1 MAAVFFRRHWR
12 SLIAIGLL
20 AIPLPNSAQEE
31 KPREPGIE
39 ISIRAEHPGTRHEVG
54 ETIRF
59 QVMVTQGD
67 QPWTAGSLSY
77 TLSDDGYAPIESD
90 TLGLAGD
97 ELTLSGKL
105 DRPGF
110 LRCQVEAVR
119 PGGEVVAKAVA
130 AAAVEPEHIS
140 PSREAPVDFDDF
152 WSEQKQRLAAVP
164 IEAELVAV
172 SAREGADL
180 QNGIEL
186 FDLKVR
192 THEDWPV
199 SGYFARPEGADSGSL
214 PAVLWTHGAGVR
226 SASQARALEGANR
239 GYLSLDLNAHGIPN
253 GKPAEYYKALTRE
266 GGRLHQYASQG
277 RENRDGVYFRGMFL
291 RLIRAIDFLAAQ
303 PEWDGQVMAVI
314 GHSQGGGQALVAG
327 GLDSRV
333 TFVGAG
339 VPALCDHTGLL
350 RRRVSGWPRM
360 VPMLPEGRPDP
371 VIAEV
376 SRYYDVVNFAA
387 RCQADTIV
395 SVGFVDHVCPPTSC
409 YAAIN
414 QVRGAV
420 EILNEPEMGHAA
432 PAEIKA
438 AFWEALERHREDR
451 AGKLDEAAR
460 DAD

>member
-1 MAAVFFRRHWR
+1 MTAAPSRRHWV
-12 SLIAIGLL
+12 LL
-20 AIPLPNSAQEE
+20 AIFCFPASPFSISAEGE
-31 KPREPGIE
+31 GPGDTDIE
-39 ISIRAEHPGTRHEVG
+39 ISIRAELPGARHEIG

-59 QVMVTQGD
+59 EVSVMKGE

-77 TLSDDGYAPIESD
+77 TLSDDGYAPMETD
-90 TLGLAGD
+90 TLA
-97 ELTLSGKL
+97 LTGEKLILKGKL

-110 LRCQVEAVR
+110 LRCQVEALR

-130 AAAVEPEHIS
+130 AAAVEPDHIS
-140 PSREAPVDFDDF
+140 PSRETPVDFDDF

-172 SAREGADL
+172 TERKNSELPA
-180 QNGIEL
+180 GIEL

-199 SGYFARPEGADSGSL
+199 SGYFARPEGARANSL
-214 PAVLWTHGAGVR
+214 PAVLWTHGAGVK
-226 SASQARALEGANR
+226 SASITRSLEGANR
-239 GYLSLDLNAHGIPN
+239 GYLSLDLNAHGILN
-253 GKPAEYYKALTRE
+253 AQPAEYYQALTRE
-266 GGRLHQYASQG
+266 GGRLHRYASQG
-277 RENRDGVYFRGMFL
+277 RENRDGVYFRGMYL
-291 RLIRAIDFLAAQ
+291 RLIRAIDFLTAQ
-303 PEWDGQVMAVI
+303 PEWDGRVMAVI

-327 GLDSRV
+327 GLDPRV

-360 VPMLPEGRPDP
+360 VPLLPGGRPDP

-376 SRYYDVVNFAA
+376 SRYFDVVNFAA

-414 QVRGAV
+414 QLRGPV

-438 AFWEALERHREDR
+438 TFWQALERHHKERKR
-451 AGKLDEAAR
+451 ALD
-460 DAD
+460 DAN